1 MIARRRFALL
11 GAVLCVAGCNEKNAA
26 APPPVRPVL
35 SIVVTPTLGRTV
47 TFAATI
53 EPRYSAVLGF
63 RILGRIIARDANVGD
78 VEAKGALLAA
88 LDPVSLELAVR
99 SALAAVSNTQAQLVN
114 ASANEAR
121 QHILFEQNNTA
132 QAQLDSARMGMETA
146 EAAVTQAQASLN
158 KAQEQLGYAQLRA
171 DFDGVVTAVDAEVG
185 QVVSPGQ
192 KVVTLA
198 RPDVREAVVDVPDD
212 LASRLGE
219 GARFEITHES
229 DPSVKATGRIREI
242 APQADAATR
251 TRRLRLTLD
260 NAPETFRLGAIVR
273 ATLESGATPHIELP
287 ASAILDADGKTSVW
301 IVDPAAGTVSL
312 HPITIAAASGGSV
325 EVTGGLDQG
334 SRVVTAGV
342 HSLAP
347 GQSVRVLDGDGR

>member
-1 MIARRRFALL
+1 VIARRFALL
-11 GAVLCVAGCNEKNAA
+11 GAVLLVAGCNEKNAA

-35 SIVVTPTLGRTV
+35 SVVATPTLGRTV
-47 TFAATI
+47 SFAGTI

-63 RILGRIIARDANVGD
+63 RILGRIVARNANVGD
-78 VEAKGALLAA
+78 VVSKGALLAA

-99 SALAAVSNTQAQLVN
+99 SALAAVANAQAQLVN
-114 ASANEAR
+114 ASATEAR
-121 QHILFEQNNTA
+121 QRTLFEQNNTA

-158 KAQEQLGYAQLRA
+158 KAQEQLGYAQLHA

-219 GARFEITHES
+219 DARFEIAPEGN
-229 DPSVKATGRIREI
+229 PSVKATGRIREV

-273 ATLESGATPHIELP
+273 ATLESGAIPHIELP

-301 IVDPAAGTVSL
+301 IVDPAASTVSL
-312 HPITIAAASGGSV
+312 HPITIAAPSGGSV
-325 EVTGGLDQG
+325 EVTGGLAQE

-342 HSLAP
+342 HSLTP
-347 GQSVRVLDGDGR
+347 GQSVRILDGDGR

>member
-1 MIARRRFALL
+1 MIALRRLALL
-11 GAVLCVAGCNEKNAA
+11 GAVLLVAGCNEKNTA
-26 APPPVRPVL
+26 APPPIRPVL
-35 SIVVTPTLGRTV
+35 SVVATPTLGRTV
-47 TFAATI
+47 SFAATI

-63 RILGRIIARDANVGD
+63 RILGRIIARNANVGD
-78 VEAKGALLAA
+78 VVSKGALLAV
-88 LDPVSLELAVR
+88 LDSVSLELAVR
-99 SALAAVSNTQAQLVN
+99 SALAAVANAQAQLVN
-114 ASANEAR
+114 ASANETR
-121 QHILFEQNNTA
+121 QRTLFEQNNTA

-146 EAAVTQAQASLN
+146 EAAVTQAQANLN

-198 RPDVREAVVDVPDD
+198 RPDVREAVVDVPDE

-219 GARFEITHES
+219 SARFEIAHES
-229 DPSVKATGRIREI
+229 DPSAKATGRIREI

-287 ASAILDADGKTSVW
+287 ASAIVDSDGKTSVW
-301 IVDPAAGTVSL
+301 IVDPAASTVSL

-325 EVTGGLDQG
+325 EVTGGLTQG

-347 GQSVRVLDGDGR
+347 GQSVRILDGDGR

>member
-1 MIARRRFALL
+1 MSAMSCR
-11 GAVLCVAGCNEKNAA
+11 K
-26 APPPVRPVL
+26 AP
-35 SIVVTPTLGRTV
+35 
-47 TFAATI
+47 
-53 EPRYSAVLGF
+53 
-63 RILGRIIARDANVGD
+63 
-78 VEAKGALLAA
+78 LLAA
-88 LDPVSLELAVR
+88 LDPISLELAVR
-99 SALAAVSNTQAQLVN
+99 SALAAVANAQAQLVN
-114 ASANEAR
+114 ASANETR
-121 QHILFEQNNTA
+121 QRTLFEQNNTA

-198 RPDVREAVVDVPDD
+198 RPDVREAVVDVPDE
-212 LASRLGE
+212 LATSLADS
-219 GARFEITHES
+219 ARFEVASELN
-229 DPSVKATGRIREI
+229 PSAKASGSVREI

-260 NAPETFRLGAIVR
+260 NAPETFRLGAVVR

-287 ASAILDADGKTSVW
+287 ASAVLDADGKTSVW
-301 IVDPAAGTVSL
+301 IVDPAANTVSA
-312 HPITIAAASGGSV
+312 PPDCDCCQPSGGSV
-325 EVTGGLDQG
+325 EVAEGLAPG

-342 HSLAP
+342 HSLTS
-347 GQSVRVLDGDGR
+347 GQLVRVLDGDRQ

>member
-1 MIARRRFALL
+1 LL
-11 GAVLCVAGCNEKNAA
+11 GAVLLLAGCNEKNAA
-26 APPPVRPVL
+26 PPPPPRPVL
-35 SIVVTPTLGRTV
+35 SVVATPTLGRSV
-47 TFAATI
+47 SFAATI

-78 VEAKGALLAA
+78 VVSKGALLAA

-99 SALAAVSNTQAQLVN
+99 SALAAVANAQAQLVN

-121 QHILFEQNNTA
+121 QRTLFEQNNTA

-212 LASRLGE
+212 LVSRLGE
-219 GARFEITHES
+219 GARFAIAHES
-229 DPSVKATGRIREI
+229 DPSATATGRIREI

-287 ASAILDADGKTSVW
+287 ASAILAADGKTSVW
-301 IVDPAAGTVSL
+301 IVDPAGGTVSL
-312 HPITIAAASGGSV
+312 HPITVAAAGDGSV
-325 EVTGGLDQG
+325 EVTGGLEQG

-347 GQSVRVLDGDGR
+347 GQSVRILDGDGR

>member
-1 MIARRRFALL
+1 MTVRRFALL
-11 GAVLCVAGCNEKNAA
+11 GAVLLLAGCNEKNAA

-35 SIVVTPTLGRTV
+35 SVVATPTLGRTV
-47 TFAATI
+47 SFAGTI

-63 RILGRIIARDANVGD
+63 RILGRIVARNANVGD
-78 VEAKGALLAA
+78 VVSKGALLAA

-99 SALAAVSNTQAQLVN
+99 SALAAVANAQAQLVN
-114 ASANEAR
+114 ASATEAR
-121 QHILFEQNNTA
+121 QRTLFEQNNTA

-158 KAQEQLGYAQLRA
+158 KAQEQLGYAQLHA

-219 GARFEITHES
+219 DARFEIAPEGN
-229 DPSVKATGRIREI
+229 PSVKATGRIREV

-273 ATLESGATPHIELP
+273 ATLESGAIPHIELP

-301 IVDPAAGTVSL
+301 IVDPAASTVSL
-312 HPITIAAASGGSV
+312 HPITIAAPSGGSV
-325 EVTGGLDQG
+325 EVTGGLAQG

-342 HSLAP
+342 HSLTP
-347 GQSVRVLDGDGR
+347 GQSVRILDGDGR